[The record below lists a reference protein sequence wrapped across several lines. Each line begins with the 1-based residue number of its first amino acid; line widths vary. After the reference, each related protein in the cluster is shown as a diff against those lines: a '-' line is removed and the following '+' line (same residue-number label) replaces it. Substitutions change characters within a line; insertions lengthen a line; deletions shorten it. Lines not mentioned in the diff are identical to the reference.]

1 MLKLKGKQKLQAA
14 VLLLLMTIIAYASAT
29 GPEARYTGA
38 PGDINSC
45 VECHDSFH
53 EANVGPG
60 SVRIEG
66 GPISSAPYQ
75 PGQQYTLNVTVQQ
88 TGRQRYGFQLTA
100 VDLNGNKAGT
110 LASINPDTQLHP
122 DTGFGGRQY
131 IEHSQ
136 IGAFPTGSSSR
147 TWQVRWT
154 APSTDAGTVNF
165 YVAGNGANGDGTNQG
180 DYIYTNSAS
189 ADSPTSNVTLSLQ
202 SRPDGQTLAPGSKL
216 TINWNAT
223 GASNIDNIEVRY
235 STNNG
240 ADNFPFANQIF
251 FTTDPTVSSVEWIVP
266 NIQTSQAIIRVRI
279 GKKSGSAVEV
289 KSGVFTIS
297 GSDGGSFVP
306 KILNASVN
314 GKKLFVTGENFMDGA
329 EIYMCADCSSP
340 ATDGKKAKKV
350 SNDSD
355 LPTTMLVSKKAGKD
369 IDRGSVMRLQV
380 KNPDGAVSEPF
391 EFLRPLE

>member
-1 MLKLKGKQKLQAA
+1 MLKVQGKQKLQAIILILLTAA
-14 VLLLLMTIIAYASAT
+14 VVYAKVT
-29 GPEARYTGA
+29 GPEAGYTSA

-45 VECHDSFH
+45 VACHDTFH

-60 SVRIEG
+60 SVRVEG
-66 GPISSAPYQ
+66 GPVNGVYQ

-100 VDLNGNKAGT
+100 IDLNGGKAGT
-110 LASINPDTQLHP
+110 LASISPDTQVNP
-122 DTGFGGRQY
+122 DAGVGGRQY
-131 IEHSQ
+131 IEHMEL
-136 IGAFPTGSSSR
+136 GTFPIVPGSR

-154 APSTDAGTVNF
+154 APSTDVGTVRF
-165 YVAGNGANGDGTNQG
+165 FVAGNGANGDGTNQG

-189 ADSPTSNVTLSLQ
+189 ADSPSSNVTLSLQ
-202 SRPDGQTLAPGSKL
+202 SRPDGQTLSPGSKFV
-216 TINWNAT
+216 INWGAT

-251 FTTDPTVSSVEWIVP
+251 FTTDPTVTSVEWTVP
-266 NIQTSQAIIRVRI
+266 NVQTSQAVIRVRV

-297 GSDGGSFVP
+297 GSGGGSPAP
-306 KILNASVN
+306 KILNAAVS
-314 GKKLFVTGENFMDGA
+314 GKKLIVTGENFMDGA
-329 EIYMCADCSSP
+329 AIYMCSGCSTP
-340 ATDGKKAKKV
+340 ATEGDKAKKV

-355 LPTTMLVSKKAGKD
+355 LPTSMLVSKKAGKQ
-369 IDRGSVMRLQV
+369 IDRGSTVKLQV
-380 KNPDGAVSEPF
+380 KNSDGTLSDPSEF
-391 EFLRPLE
+391 SRPLE